1 MSTDPAL
8 TTALANIAAT
18 LALLQQQVAAAPPAP
33 IVAAPAP
40 PTLQLFDNGSPFDMA
55 SRAGSAAM
63 TLAASPLSCSWDG
76 TLAKLPPFLS
86 SLKKRALEARWYA
99 PAPHGILL
107 FPPHDLLSAYHAI
120 PLLDIELA
128 ATARTDPRA
137 TQNSLAMFKCLSDSI
152 DGDLKSIFDQ
162 DGNLP
167 STEDGPTL
175 FKRLTELT
183 VANSSL
189 LSAQALDELSSLE
202 PADYKFN
209 IPALNSRFNNLF
221 TLAATSSRSLS
232 DNERIQ
238 MLLRVYRRIR
248 QPAAWHSWVNN
259 RYEDLDNGSLPGPP
273 NAKHITLMNSAV
285 LFALKIT
292 NDKEYPVTWK
302 STSLE
307 QDVVSMSAVA
317 TPVPPPA
324 SAPPNPNRRSYQGGA
339 HRTPT
344 ELPPFARHFKAS
356 AEPGAARFVV
366 GESKVHNGTTWY
378 FCDAPHPNSRIRW
391 HSYPATD
398 CRTRTNWVANGSP
411 RPPPPTAHPPVA
423 ALADDNTS
431 TTGSVSVMSS
441 PPASDLTALL
451 AQALALPD
459 ATDATRAYIAD
470 ALNAAHHL

>member
-1 MSTDPAL
+1 MSDPAL
-8 TTALANIAAT
+8 TAALANIAAT
-18 LALLQQQVAAAPPAP
+18 LALLQQQVAAQPPAAA
-33 IVAAPAP
+33 IAAPHA

-63 TLAASPLSCSWDG
+63 TLAASPLSCTWDG
-76 TLAKLPPFLS
+76 TLDKLPAFLS
-86 SLKKRALEARWYA
+86 SLKKRALEAKWYA

-107 FPPHDLLSAYHAI
+107 FPPHDLLSSYHAI
-120 PLLDIELA
+120 PLQDIELA
-128 ATARTDPRA
+128 ASTRTDPRSI
-137 TQNSLAMFKCLSDSI
+137 QNSLAMFKCLSDSI

-162 DGNLP
+162 AGNLP

-209 IPALNSRFNNLF
+209 IPALNSRFNNFF

-248 QPAAWHSWVNN
+248 QPASWHSWVNN
-259 RYEDLDNGSLPGPP
+259 RYEDLDNGALPGPP

-285 LFALKIT
+285 LFSLKIT

-307 QDVVSMSAVA
+307 QDVVSMSAVTA
-317 TPVPPPA
+317 ASTPTPA
-324 SAPPNPNRRSYQGGA
+324 PRPSNRRPPQAGGGS
-339 HRTPT
+339 RPT
-344 ELPPFARHFKAS
+344 TDLPPFARHYKAS
-356 AEPGAARFVV
+356 ASPDAARFVV
-366 GESKVHNGTTWY
+366 GESKVHNGVTWF
-378 FCDAPHPNSRIRW
+378 FCDAPHPHNKVRW

-398 CRTRTNWVANGSP
+398 CRTRTQWLANGSP
-411 RPPPPTAHPPVA
+411 RGSSAPTAPPVA
-423 ALADDNTS
+423 ALADDNGSTS
-431 TTGSVSVMSS
+431 GSVSVISS

-459 ATDATRAYIAD
+459 ATDATRAFIAD
-470 ALNAAHHL
+470 ALNAAHHF